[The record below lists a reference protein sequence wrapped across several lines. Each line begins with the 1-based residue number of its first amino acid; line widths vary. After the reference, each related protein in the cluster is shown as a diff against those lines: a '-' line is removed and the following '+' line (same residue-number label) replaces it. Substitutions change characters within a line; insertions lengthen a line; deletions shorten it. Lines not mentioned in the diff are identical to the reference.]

1 MLKFNNTCFIAIIFL
16 TSSLMGCSSEESSSN
31 QKKSKPEFLVLS
43 KKAVEIGQFKSQPV
57 GQGIIRESVQLQ
69 GSIRANKNNV
79 TSVVTKVS
87 GLVLK
92 IHKELGEKVK
102 KDDALMELN
111 SKEMGEAQLEYINL
125 YQKKSFAWNRLKM
138 EKKLY
143 KKKISSRLAYLQEK
157 EKFDKASI
165 ALSMASQKLKLLGA
179 TSKDIKNLPARD
191 KDKLTVYILR
201 APVAGKIIEKNIA
214 RGEMVKSDRPVFVLA
229 NLNSVWLDIKVPVQ
243 YLDNIKP
250 GAQVN
255 VFSGKLKKNI
265 AGKVEYV
272 SPTADEKTRSALVR
286 VLLPNKKGIWR
297 PGLCAMAEFVVNKK
311 EVELLVPKTAIFQMT
326 NKTSVFVETKERH
339 YKLKTVIVGETDKD
353 SVEITHGLKPG
364 EKVVVNNI
372 VALKGEWLA
381 VMGN

>member
-1 MLKFNNTCFIAIIFL
+1 MLKFIKTCFITVILIITSFL
-16 TSSLMGCSSEESSSN
+16 GCSSEEASSS
-31 QKKSKPEFLVLS
+31 QEKSKPEFLVLS
-43 KKAVEIGQFKSQPV
+43 KKAVEIGKFKTQPV
-57 GQGIIRESVQLQ
+57 RQGKIRETVQLQ

-87 GLVLK
+87 GHVLK
-92 IHKELGEKVK
+92 IHKQLGEKVK
-102 KDDALMELN
+102 KNDALMELN

-157 EKFDKASI
+157 EKFDKDSI

-179 TSKDIKNLPARD
+179 TSKGITNLPSRD
-191 KDKLTVYILR
+191 KEKLTVYILR
-201 APVAGKIIEKNIA
+201 APVGGKIIEKNIS

-250 GAQVN
+250 GEEVN

-265 AGKVEYV
+265 AGKIKYV

-286 VLLPNKKGIWR
+286 VLMPNKKGIWR

-311 EVELLVPKTAIFQMT
+311 EVKLMVPKTALFQMT

-339 YKLKTVIVGETDKD
+339 YKLKTVITGEADD
-353 SVEITHGLKPG
+353 NSVEITHGLKPG
-364 EKVVVNNI
+364 EKVVINNV
-372 VALKGEWLA
+372 VALKSD
-381 VMGN
+381 